1 MSPIVKR
8 KGERFT
14 LPSKYLLFILT
25 VLCTGMMLMT
35 FSTDIF
41 NRPLNTVVGYVIVPF
56 QRGISSVGS
65 WLSTRSEELV
75 QIRALL
81 EEKEELQR
89 QVNELTIQNTQLQQ
103 EKYEL
108 NTLRELYKL
117 DGQYSEYEKIGARI
131 IARDSGNWYHS
142 FTIDKG
148 TEDGLAVDM
157 NVIANGTAEGGLV
170 GRIVSVGPN
179 WAKVTSIISDNSNV
193 SGQMLATGDKLIVS
207 GDLEMMQNGLIRF
220 SQLLDSADAVVS
232 GDKIVTSDISDKYLP
247 GILIG
252 YIGDIELDSNKLT
265 KSGSVTPAVDFEHL
279 DEVLVILELKQTVT
293 EE

>member
-1 MSPIVKR
+1 MSPIIKK

-14 LPSKYLLFILT
+14 IPGKYLLFILT
-25 VLCTGMMLMT
+25 VLCTAMMLVT

-41 NRPLNTVVGYVIVPF
+41 NKPLNTIVGYVIVPF
-56 QRGISSVGS
+56 QKGLSSVGS
-65 WLSTRSEELV
+65 WLSARSDELV

-81 EEKEELQR
+81 EENEELKR
-89 QVNELTIQNTQLQQ
+89 QVAELTLENTQLQQ
-103 EKYEL
+103 GWREL

-117 DGQYSEYEKIGARI
+117 DGKYEEYDKIGARI
-131 IARDSGNWYHS
+131 IARDTGNWYHS

-148 TEDGLAVDM
+148 EEDGLAVDM
-157 NVIANGTAEGGLV
+157 NVIAGGENGGLV

-193 SGQMLATGDKLIVS
+193 TGQMLATGDMLIVS
-207 GDLEMMQNGLIRF
+207 GDLSMMQNGMIRF
-220 SQLLDSADAVVS
+220 SQLLDSAGVVVT

-252 YIGDIELDSNKLT
+252 YIGEINLDSNKLT

-279 DEVLVILELKQTVT
+279 DEVLVILELKQTVS
-293 EE
+293 E